1 MRYLFA
7 FVVFLYFSL
16 VSVAQ
21 VSPARKTISFEGLSF
36 DMILVEGGDFVM
48 GALKGHAELNHDDQP
63 GFVVS
68 LSDFYIA
75 ETEVTQGL
83 WYAVMGNN
91 PSFFSG
97 DDSLP
102 VDNVSWNDC
111 QKFVKKLSEM
121 TGEQFRLPTE
131 AEWEYAARGG
141 KYTHHYEF
149 AGSNDVDSV
158 AWYDMNSN
166 DMSHPVKHLAPNELG
181 LYDMSGNV
189 WEWINDKYSNY
200 TSTPKVNPQGG
211 TSGNMRL
218 DRGGSWYNQKS
229 KVTVL
234 HRGRYSPN
242 FKNKLTGF
250 RIVMIKQ

>member
-1 MRYLFA
+1 MKILYTLFLYLF
-7 FVVFLYFSL
+7 FSL
-16 VSVAQ
+16 VSFAQ
-21 VSPARKTISFEGLSF
+21 EQFPRKSFSIGQTSF
-36 DMILVEGGDFVM
+36 DMIFVEGGEFEM
-48 GALKGHAELNHDDQP
+48 GALVGREELRTDEQP
-63 GFVVS
+63 GFMVT
-68 LSDFYIA
+68 LSDFYMA

-83 WYAVMGNN
+83 WHEVMGAN
-91 PSFFSG
+91 PSFFQG

-102 VDNVSWNDC
+102 VDNISWDDC

-141 KYTHHYEF
+141 KYTRHYEF
-149 AGSNDVDSV
+149 AGSNNVDSV
-158 AWYDMNSN
+158 AWYDKNSEG
-166 DMSHPVKHLAPNELG
+166 MSHPVKQLTPNELG

-200 TSTPKVNPQGG
+200 TTSPKVNPQGG
-211 TSGNMRL
+211 TSGNTRL

-229 KVTVL
+229 KVSVL

-242 FKNKLTGF
+242 FKNKFTGL
-250 RIVMIKQ
+250 RIVMIIQ